1 MSRAERITNY
11 LATVLGGTRFELPLG
26 RYTTFHGS
34 AGYRIVPSQAGDKVR
49 FSNVYIGKSGKVIY
63 KFKLFSTRPP
73 MNFAAF
79 KHKTAYSKVSDGE
92 ATAPAKCEIDVVR
105 GQAEHIELS
114 AVDLFSI
121 PAFCSYLGNVKD
133 YSQAMAIQSAIGL
146 SDINYADFISRARL
160 LARDES
166 AVFSVKESDDGV
178 IIFDN
183 DEIEGWSASPS
194 KVEPVIVIKPKVET
208 SIKTNSNWGLFS

>member
-34 AGYRIVPSQAGDKVR
+34 AGYRIVPSQAGDMVR
-49 FSNVYIGKSGKVIY
+49 FSSVYIGKSGKVIY

-79 KHKTAYSKVSDGE
+79 KHKTAYSKVSDGK
-92 ATAPAKCEIDVVR
+92 AAVPAEGAVDIVR

-178 IIFDN
+178 TIFSH
-183 DEIEGWSASPS
+183 EHITGWTAPTS